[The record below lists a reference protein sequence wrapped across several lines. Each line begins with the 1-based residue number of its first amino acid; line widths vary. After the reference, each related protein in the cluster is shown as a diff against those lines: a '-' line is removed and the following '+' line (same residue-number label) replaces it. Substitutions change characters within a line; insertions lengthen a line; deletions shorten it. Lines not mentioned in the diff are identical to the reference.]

1 MQYSINFY
9 KASEYNLIQINFF
22 QTYCTK
28 ISMSFCFSRAK
39 FLGKTAA

>member
-9 KASEYNLIQINFF
+9 KASDYNLIQINFL
-22 QTYCTK
+22 QTYYTK
-28 ISMSFCFSRAK
+28 ISMSFCFFSSP